1 MLIHVDPNACNM
13 RMEVVRASERL
24 RWNHLIFR
32 CKDYDFYH
40 CHSYHVLER
49 SGNPFLFTVT
59 DERGDLIAFPLVSR
73 PIAGTGYH
81 DCTSV
86 YGYPGP
92 VSNKAPEDLSP
103 QLLRYFQI
111 SLLEYFREE
120 KIIAAF
126 SRLRPLNEQTSLLQ
140 GLGKILP
147 LNKTV
152 AIDLRLPPELQRQQ
166 FSSTTKRHLNRAR
179 RAGYI
184 VHRTCNKAHIDEF
197 AAIYTETMRRVNAA
211 DHYYLDRSYFHH
223 FLRIND
229 FLPFLLL
236 AYKNEEISA
245 GAIFTVTNNVMQY
258 HLSGTKAMH
267 LHATPMKLIIDEA
280 RLLGVKMGLQY
291 LHLGGGVGGSDTDSL
306 YRFKSSFSDC
316 TFNYQVWRM
325 IVNEFAYEELVTR
338 RSKEKELVPTWFP
351 LYRG

>member
-1 MLIHVDPNACNM
+1 M
-13 RMEVVRASERL
+13 RLEVVTASEGS
-24 RWNHLIFR
+24 RWNYFIFKCR
-32 CKDYDFYH
+32 DYDFYH
-40 CHSYHVLER
+40 CHSYNALER

-59 DERGDLIAFPLVSR
+59 DEHGDLIVFPLVSR
-73 PIAGTGYH
+73 PISGTEYH

-92 VSNKAPEDLSP
+92 LSNKTPEALSP
-103 QLLRYFQI
+103 QLIRFFHI
-111 SLLEYFREE
+111 SLLNFFREE

-126 SRLRPLNEQTSLLQ
+126 SRMHPLIEQTALLQ
-140 GLGKILP
+140 GLGKILT

-152 AIDLRLPPELQRQQ
+152 AIDLSLPPEIQRQQ

-179 RAGYI
+179 RTGY
-184 VHRTCNKAHIDEF
+184 VVRRTCNKAHIDEF

-211 DHYYLDRSYFHH
+211 DHYYLDNSYLQR
-223 FLRIND
+223 FLRVND
-229 FLPFLLL
+229 FLAFLLL
-236 AYKNEEISA
+236 AYKNDEITA
-245 GAIFTVTNNVMQY
+245 GSIFTVSNNIMQY
-258 HLSGTKAMH
+258 HLSGTKGTH

-280 RLLGVKMGLQY
+280 RLLGMKMGLQY

-306 YRFKSSFSDC
+306 YRFKSSFSDS
-316 TFNYQVWRM
+316 TFTYKVWRM
-325 IVNEFAYEELVTR
+325 IVNEFVYQELVSS